1 MEKIRYIFAGV
12 LALVGLLCVV
22 YMGVVGVV
30 EAAVVVGILSA
41 VTTGAVSYLF
51 HGVEVSRIQAKYAAI
66 IKKLEDK

>member
-1 MEKIRYIFAGV
+1 
-12 LALVGLLCVV
+12 
-22 YMGVVGVV
+22 VVGVV